1 MDKTSEI
8 ATRYVDLCR
17 EGRNEEALANLFSDD
32 AVSVEAV
39 AMPGMAQEA
48 RGKAAIKGKGEWWF
62 ANHEI
67 HSASVTG
74 PWPHGDR
81 FIVGFRFD
89 VTNKPSGRRIQM
101 EEAGLFTVK
110 DGKIVRE
117 EFFYPAG

>member
-1 MDKTSEI
+1 M
-8 ATRYVDLCR
+8 
-17 EGRNEEALANLFSDD
+17 ANLYSDD

-48 RGKAAIKGKGEWWF
+48 RGKVAIKGKGEWWF

-81 FIVGFRFD
+81 FIVGFQFD
-89 VTNKPSGRRIQM
+89 VTNKPSGQRIQM
-101 EEAGLFTVK
+101 DEAGLFTVK